1 MDPDALGSAFPF
13 PPWVLCLNSLTLYQ
27 EKVSLPEEL
36 KLSKKTLRQIR
47 AVREW
52 AARENK
58 SRQVDF
64 EASNDLPLTTP
75 QTAPRV
81 LKLRV
86 LLVARRRPHMHLLR
100 TRPPLQWLPG
110 SSVARVLVH
119 D

>member
-1 MDPDALGSAFPF
+1 MDPDALGSAFSF
-13 PPWVLCLNSLTLYQ
+13 PPWVVCLNSLTLYQ

-58 SRQVDF
+58 SRQADF
-64 EASNDLPLTTP
+64 EASNDLPPTTP

-81 LKLRV
+81 EVAGSARSTPPAAHAFVADPATLAM
-86 LLVARRRPHMHLLR
+86 VARLKRGPRI
-100 TRPPLQWLPG
+100 G
-110 SSVARVLVH
+110 A
-119 D
+119 